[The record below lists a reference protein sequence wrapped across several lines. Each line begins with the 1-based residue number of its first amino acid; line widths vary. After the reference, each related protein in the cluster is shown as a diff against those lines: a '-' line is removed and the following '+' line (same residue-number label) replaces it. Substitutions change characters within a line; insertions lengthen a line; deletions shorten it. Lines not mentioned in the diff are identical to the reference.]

1 MEYQQATSVLLDT
14 GAQVS
19 IVSKKFILENFINA
33 EITAIS
39 EILDEYDS
47 LRVQWGNNS
56 KILFAGFTILKLQ
69 TGDGT
74 VGSKVD
80 VPFLVATD
88 HLQHLIVGFNV
99 VKVIAESQPE
109 YSLIKMFQSTIDIED
124 KEKLKA
130 FVGTLT
136 VAEKDSGTAV

>member
-1 MEYQQATSVLLDT
+1 MKYQQATSVLLDT
-14 GAQVS
+14 SAQVS
-19 IVSKKFILENFINA
+19 IVSKKFLLENFINA

-88 HLQHLIVGFNV
+88 H
-99 VKVIAESQPE
+99 
-109 YSLIKMFQSTIDIED
+109 
-124 KEKLKA
+124 
-130 FVGTLT
+130 
-136 VAEKDSGTAV
+136 